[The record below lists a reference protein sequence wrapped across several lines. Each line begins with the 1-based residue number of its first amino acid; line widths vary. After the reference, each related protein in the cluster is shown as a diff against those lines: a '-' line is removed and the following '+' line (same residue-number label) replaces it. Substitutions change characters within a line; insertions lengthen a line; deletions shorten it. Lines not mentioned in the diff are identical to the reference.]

1 MSAYSDYKCG
11 AITEEEFK
19 WLSRKETERDN
30 EEDIPFFYDDDQGE
44 DEE

>member
-19 WLSRKETERDN
+19 WLSRKETEGDD
-30 EEDIPFFYDDDQGE
+30 EDIPFFYDDDQGE